1 MERCPHPSLPF
12 HPSVQPGLE
21 TDNALIKLLA
31 RKSYW
36 VLLGIAMEPPEIT
49 QYQIQERCTE
59 QSYMRG
65 LDYFHSGAISNP
77 TFHDYTLSGTCEGTD
92 IEPYRVTVELTPTG
106 IADADCSCLYDWGG
120 DCKHIVAL
128 LLTYV
133 HEPDA
138 ILSLEPLLTAL
149 AEKPKSNLL
158 QVISELLKRA
168 PELAPIA
175 QAYSEVPV
183 VPARTEPLPFIAVY
197 REQIDRLFGDGFL
210 EQHQLHRMLS
220 ELEAL
225 RQHASFLAQSGE
237 IERALSI
244 LHALIHQSI
253 VRYPDT
259 LQQSDLPRFVDKC
272 TKAFIQI
279 VTHARAP
286 VALFEHW
293 QMLLEL
299 SFDAEGVFTPLL
311 ADFLEQ
317 LCLGEEIPWEGDTS
331 ELEAEI
337 EEHLDDSPDRRAH
350 VRLLLAL
357 YLASGRSEDYFRL
370 AQSEDEGYR
379 LIQTLFTLQQED
391 TAWKALQTFPLS
403 VDEYWDLLQNPTCQ
417 RVSQFAEKLL
427 KLLKSHQTETAVTFY
442 QRLID
447 HTVLSRQHRDYREVR
462 RHLTQLKKLYRH
474 LDREHQWAPYL
485 TDFQKRH
492 ARKRRLLEIIAE
504 YTG

>member
-1 MERCPHPSLPF
+1 
-12 HPSVQPGLE
+12 
-21 TDNALIKLLA
+21 
-31 RKSYW
+31 
-36 VLLGIAMEPPEIT
+36 
-49 QYQIQERCTE
+49 
-59 QSYMRG
+59 MRG
-65 LDYFHSGAISNP
+65 LDYFHMGAIGNP
-77 TFHDYTLSGTCEGTD
+77 TLHDYTLSATCEGTD

-106 IADADCSCLYDWGG
+106 IADADCSCPYDWGG

-128 LLTYV
+128 LLTYI

-149 AEKPKSNLL
+149 AEKPKPNLL

-183 VPARTEPLPFIAVY
+183 VPARTEPLPLVAIY
-197 REQIDRLFGDGFL
+197 REQIDRLFGDSFL
-210 EQHQLHRMLS
+210 EQHQLHHVLS

-225 RQHASFLAQSGE
+225 RQHATFLAQSGE

-259 LQQSDLPRFVDKC
+259 LQQSELPRFVDKC

-286 VALFEHW
+286 VARFEHY

-299 SFDAEGVFTPLL
+299 SFDTEGVFTPLL
-311 ADFLEQ
+311 TDFLEQ
-317 LCLGEEIPWEGDTS
+317 LCLGERDTS

-357 YLASGRSEDYFRL
+357 YLASGRSEDYLRL

-379 LIQTLFTLQQED
+379 LIQTLFTLRRED
-391 TAWKALQTFPLS
+391 AAWEALQTFPLS
-403 VDEYWDLLQNPTCQ
+403 VDEYWDLSQNPTCQ
-417 RVSQFAEKLL
+417 RVPKFTEKLL
-427 KLLKSHQTETAVTFY
+427 KLLSSHQTETAITFY

-447 HTVLSRQHRDYREVR
+447 HIILSRQHGDYRKVR
-462 RHLTQLKKLYRH
+462 RHLTQLKKLYQH
-474 LDREHQWAPYL
+474 LDQEHQWSTYL
-485 TDFQKRH
+485 TDFRKRH

-504 YTG
+504 

>member
-1 MERCPHPSLPF
+1 MELPE
-12 HPSVQPGLE
+12 L
-21 TDNALIKLLA
+21 
-31 RKSYW
+31 
-36 VLLGIAMEPPEIT
+36 T
-49 QYQIQERCTE
+49 QYHIQERCTE

-65 LDYFHSGAISNP
+65 LDYFHMGAISNP
-77 TFHDYTLSGTCEGTD
+77 TLHDYTLSATCEGTD

-106 IADADCSCLYDWGG
+106 IANADCSCPYDWGG
-120 DCKHIVAL
+120 DCKHIVVL

-158 QVISELLKRA
+158 QVISELLRRA

-183 VPARTEPLPFIAVY
+183 VPVRTEPLPFVAIY
-197 REQIDRLFGDGFL
+197 REQIDRLFGDSFL
-210 EQHQLHRMLS
+210 EQHQLHHVLS

-259 LQQSDLPRFVDKC
+259 LQQSELPRFVDKC
-272 TKAFIQI
+272 TKAFTEI
-279 VTHARAP
+279 VTHAQAP
-286 VALFEHW
+286 VARFEHW
-293 QMLLEL
+293 RMLLEL

-311 ADFLEQ
+311 TDFLEQ
-317 LCLGEEIPWEGDTS
+317 LCLGERDTS

-357 YLASGRSEDYFRL
+357 YLASGRTEDYLRL

-379 LIQTLFTLQQED
+379 LIQALFTLRQED
-391 TAWKALQTFPLS
+391 TAWEALQTFPLS
-403 VDEYWDLLQNPTCQ
+403 VDEYWDLSQNPTCQ
-417 RVSQFAEKLL
+417 RIPKFTEKLL
-427 KLLKSHQTETAVTFY
+427 KLLKSHHTDLAIQLY
-442 QRLID
+442 QKLID
-447 HTVLSRQHRDYREVR
+447 WTTLSRKREDYEKVGKY
-462 RHLTQLKKLYRH
+462 LTQLREIYQH
-474 LDREHQWAPYL
+474 LNREKQWAAYL
-485 TDFQKRH
+485 AEFQKQNTP
-492 ARKRRLLEIIAE
+492 KRLLLQIIAE
-504 YTG
+504 TKL

>member
-1 MERCPHPSLPF
+1 MVTAYGVC
-12 HPSVQPGLE
+12 
-21 TDNALIKLLA
+21 LLL
-31 RKSYW
+31 S
-36 VLLGIAMEPPEIT
+36 IAMELPELT
-49 QYQIQERCTE
+49 QYHIQERCTE

-65 LDYFHSGAISNP
+65 LDYFYDGAISNP
-77 TFHDYTLSGTCEGTD
+77 TLHDYTLSATCEGTD

-138 ILSLEPLLTAL
+138 FLSLEPLLTAL
-149 AEKPKSNLL
+149 AEKPQSNLL

-168 PELAPIA
+168 PELVPIA

-183 VPARTEPLPFIAVY
+183 IPARTEPLPFIAVY
-197 REQIDRLFGDGFL
+197 REQIDRLFGNGFL
-210 EQHQLHRMLS
+210 EQHQLHHLLS

-225 RQHASFLAQSGE
+225 RQHASFLEQSGE

-259 LQQSDLPRFVDKC
+259 LQHSELPRFVDKC
-272 TKAFIQI
+272 TKTFTEI
-279 VTHARAP
+279 VTHVQAP

-299 SFDAEGVFTPLL
+299 SFDAEPVFTPLL
-311 ADFLEQ
+311 TDFLEQ

-331 ELEAEI
+331 DLEAEI
-337 EEHLDDSPDRRAH
+337 KEHLDDSPDRRAH

-357 YLASGRSEDYFRL
+357 YLASGRSEDYLRL

-379 LIQTLFTLQQED
+379 LIQTLFTLRQED
-391 TAWKALQTFPLS
+391 RAWEALQTFPLS
-403 VDEYWDLLQNPTCQ
+403 IDEYWDLLQNPTCQ
-417 RVSQFAEKLL
+417 RVPKFTEKLL
-427 KLLKSHQTETAVTFY
+427 KLLSSHQTETAITFY
-442 QRLID
+442 QRLIE
-447 HTVLSRQHRDYREVR
+447 HTSLSRHQRDYREVR
-462 RHLTQLKKLYRH
+462 GYLTQLKKLYRS
-474 LDREHQWAPYL
+474 LSREHQWSTYL
-485 TDFQKRH
+485 TDFRKRH
-492 ARKRRLLEIIAE
+492 ARKRRLLEHVDIL
-504 YTG
+504 

>member
-1 MERCPHPSLPF
+1 
-12 HPSVQPGLE
+12 
-21 TDNALIKLLA
+21 
-31 RKSYW
+31 
-36 VLLGIAMEPPEIT
+36 
-49 QYQIQERCTE
+49 
-59 QSYMRG
+59 MRG
-65 LDYFHSGAISNP
+65 LDYFHDGAIGNP
-77 TFHDYTLSGTCEGTD
+77 TLHDYTLSATCEGTD

-138 ILSLEPLLTAL
+138 ILSLEPVLTAL

-158 QVISELLKRA
+158 QVISELLRRA

-183 VPARTEPLPFIAVY
+183 VPACTEPLPLVTGY

-210 EQHQLHRMLS
+210 EQGQLHHLLS
-220 ELEAL
+220 ELEGL

-253 VRYPDT
+253 IRYPDT
-259 LQQSDLPRFVDKC
+259 LQQSELPRFVNKC
-272 TKAFIQI
+272 TKTFIEI

-286 VALFEHW
+286 VVLFAHW

-311 ADFLEQ
+311 TDFLEQ
-317 LCLGEEIPWEGDTS
+317 LCLGERDTS

-357 YLASGRSEDYFRL
+357 YLASGRSEDYLRL

-379 LIQTLFTLQQED
+379 LIQTLFTLQRED
-391 TAWKALQTFPLS
+391 RAWEALQTFPLS
-403 VDEYWDLLQNPTCQ
+403 VDEYWDLLQDPTCQ
-417 RVSQFAEKLL
+417 RVSQFTEKLL
-427 KLLKSHQTETAVTFY
+427 TLLSSHQTETALTFY
-442 QRLID
+442 QRVID
-447 HTVLSRQHRDYREVR
+447 HTILSRQQRDYRKVR
-462 RHLTQLKKLYRH
+462 RYLAQLKKLYRH
-474 LDREHQWAPYL
+474 LDREHQWAAYL
-485 TDFQKRH
+485 TDFRKRH
-492 ARKRRLLEIIAE
+492 ARKRKLLEIIAE
-504 YTG
+504 SPLT

>member
-1 MERCPHPSLPF
+1 MQLP
-12 HPSVQPGLE
+12 E
-21 TDNALIKLLA
+21 LA
-31 RKSYW
+31 
-36 VLLGIAMEPPEIT
+36 
-49 QYQIQERCTE
+49 QYHIQERCTE

-65 LDYFHSGAISNP
+65 LAYFYDGAVGNP
-77 TFHDYTLSGTCEGTD
+77 TLHDYTLSGTCEGTD
-92 IEPYRVTVELTPTG
+92 IEPYSVTVELTPTG

-128 LLTYV
+128 LLTYL

-138 ILSLEPLLTAL
+138 ILSLEPLLTTL
-149 AEKPKSNLL
+149 AEKPKPNLL

-197 REQIDRLFGDGFL
+197 REQIDRFFGDGFL
-210 EQHQLHRMLS
+210 EQHQLRNILS
-220 ELEAL
+220 ELEGL
-225 RQHASFLAQSGE
+225 RQHATFLAQSGE
-237 IERALSI
+237 MERGLSI

-259 LQQSDLPRFVDKC
+259 LQQSELPRFVDKC

-279 VTHARAP
+279 ITHARAP
-286 VALFEHW
+286 VALFEHG
-293 QMLLEL
+293 QMLLAL
-299 SFDAEGVFTPLL
+299 SFDAEQVFTPLL

-357 YLASGRSEDYFRL
+357 YLASGRSEDYLRL

-391 TAWKALQTFPLS
+391 TAWEALQTFPLS
-403 VDEYWDLLQNPTCQ
+403 VDEYWDLLQDPTCQ
-417 RVSQFAEKLL
+417 RVPKFTEKLL
-427 KLLKSHQTETAVTFY
+427 KLLSSHQTETAIAVY
-442 QRLID
+442 QRLIE
-447 HTVLSRQHRDYREVR
+447 HTVLSRKRADYQEVQEY
-462 RHLTQLKKLYRH
+462 LTQLKECYQHR
-474 LDREHQWAPYL
+474 DREHQWPAYL
-485 TDFQKRH
+485 TDFRKRH
-492 ARKRRLLEIIAE
+492 NRKRMLLKIIAKCAD
-504 YTG
+504 